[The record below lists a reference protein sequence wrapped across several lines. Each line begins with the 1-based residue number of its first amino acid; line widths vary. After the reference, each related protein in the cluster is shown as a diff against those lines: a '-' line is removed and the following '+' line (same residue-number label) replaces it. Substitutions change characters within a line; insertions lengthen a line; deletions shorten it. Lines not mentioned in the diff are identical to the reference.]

1 MAKAGGG
8 GLLVLV
14 VGPSG
19 SGKDTMIAGGRR
31 ALAHESG
38 LVFPR
43 REITR
48 APGLGGEDYL
58 AVSQATFARR
68 RAAGKYSLDWQAND
82 LAYGIPSTVD
92 QELAAGRVVVV
103 NVSRTAIET
112 ARSRYPGRVRIVLV
126 TAPVPVLAARLR
138 GRGREDAAEITERLA
153 RVEAYPV
160 AGEDV
165 ATLCTDRPTGQSI
178 ASFVEL
184 LRHFRAASG

>member
-38 LVFPR
+38 FVFPR

-68 RAAGKYSLDWQAND
+68 RTAGNYSLDWQAND

-92 QELAAGRVVVV
+92 QELAAGRVVVI

-112 ARSRYPGRVRIVLV
+112 ARARYPSRVRIVFV

-138 GRGREDAAEITERLA
+138 RRGREDAAEITERLA

-165 ATLCTDRPTGQSI
+165 ATLRTDRPVGQSI